1 MDIDPKYKC
10 PSCERAIL
18 NRKIDKCLYCDAS
31 LRGNLLFTQSEIE
44 KLDSQQR
51 AFEEQQKRERIPQTG
66 GTAPSGAELD
76 GLADTI
82 IDSAIDTV
90 IDNAINIA
98 SDIASDLGGLFD

>member
-18 NRKIDKCLYCDAS
+18 NRKIDKCLYCGAS
-31 LRGNLLFTQSEIE
+31 LPESLLFSQSEIE
-44 KLDSQQR
+44 RLDSQQR
-51 AFEEQQKRERIPQTG
+51 TFEEQQKRERITPTG

-76 GLADTI
+76 GLTDTI
-82 IDSAIDTV
+82 IDGAMDTV

-98 SDIASDLGGLFD
+98 SDIASNLGGLLD